1 MEAELSPALLRA
13 GLELAGAAGTPGNGR
28 LAAAEAPGSE
38 RIPAAQA
45 PAYAGPPGAQAA
57 PPPDVRAAAAAP
69 PPDLLG
75 AHQVLRYAV
84 AEEAETYRR
93 IMRVLYLEHQ
103 AFGLRLRPAQVA
115 DRLRERYALTV
126 DLDWLEGRL
135 EALDRWGA
143 LGRDHDASLA
153 STAAEWRRNRYTYDV
168 TPAGRLTEELLA
180 QLDALGE
187 EIGRLDTAR
196 LPSIRDALAK
206 LARELEASE
215 PDGTQL
221 RQLFER
227 VLAEVEAL
235 HAGALAF
242 MRSLGDLMRTVERV
256 GEDEFERGKG
266 ALLEHLQ
273 GFRQSRRAHSGE
285 ILGLLERIEATGAAR
300 LVSRIVEAEQF
311 VALPGGASVEEQ
323 RGRRQ
328 DELLGRWQGLRAWFV
343 GEQDSGSP
351 WRALNDQVVDAIR
364 VVLAIAERLI
374 ERRSLR
380 VDRAGVLLHLA
391 SVVAT
396 AAPGEPTA
404 WLRAA
409 FGLRT
414 PRHVG
419 APDADPEQ
427 VADRGRTS
435 WRDASPATVVAHLRV
450 PGTRTPGRGR
460 GAPIADLAEGRRL
473 LERRRARE
481 RRELD
486 ELLARMTARG
496 PIKVSMLERVDA
508 HEFRHLLAWIGRAYE
523 AAPGPDGA
531 RRASSTDGCAT
542 IELRQPTDPRGERAR
557 LRAPHGTLDLPD
569 FRLEVVPR

>member
-1 MEAELSPALLRA
+1 MGCELSPSLLGALLEDA
-13 GLELAGAAGTPGNGR
+13 GLTRSDNEDGAPAPNEIGV
-28 LAAAEAPGSE
+28 EAPG
-38 RIPAAQA
+38 
-45 PAYAGPPGAQAA
+45 
-57 PPPDVRAAAAAP
+57 
-69 PPDLLG
+69 LG

-115 DRLRERYALTV
+115 DRLRDRYALGV
-126 DLDWLEGRL
+126 DVDWLDERL
-135 EALDRWGA
+135 AALGRWGA
-143 LGRDHDASLA
+143 VERDHDASLA
-153 STAAEWRRNRYTYDV
+153 STAAEWRRNRFTYDV

-196 LPSIRDALAK
+196 LPAIRDALAR
-206 LARELEASE
+206 LSENLSQPE

-221 RQLFER
+221 RALLER

-242 MRSLGDLMRTVERV
+242 MRSLGDLMRTVEQV
-256 GEDEFERGKG
+256 GEDEFERGKV

-273 GFRQSRRAHSGE
+273 GFRRSRLRHSSE
-285 ILGLLERIEATGAAR
+285 ILALVEEIERRGADE
-300 LVSRIVEAEQF
+300 LVTLIVEAEEF
-311 VALPGGASVEEQ
+311 VALPGGASVEQQ
-323 RGRRQ
+323 RARRSA
-328 DELLGRWQGLRAWFV
+328 ELLERWNGLRAWFV
-343 GEQDSGSP
+343 GDEDSGSP
-351 WRALNDQVVDAIR
+351 WRTLNDQVVDAIR
-364 VVLAIAERLI
+364 AVLAIAERLV

-380 VDRAGVLLHLA
+380 VDRARVLLHLTA
-391 SVVAT
+391 QVA
-396 AAPGEPTA
+396 AAPPGEPSA

-419 APDADPEQ
+419 VAEEHPEE

-435 WRDASPATVVAHLRV
+435 WLKAPPAPVVAHLRV
-450 PGTRTPGRGR
+450 PGTRKPGSGRGT
-460 GAPIADLAEGRRL
+460 PIRDLTES
-473 LERRRARE
+473 RRRFEQHRAAE

-486 ELLARMTARG
+486 RLLERMSARG
-496 PIKVSMLERVDA
+496 PIKLSMLERVDA
-508 HEFRHLLAWIGRAYE
+508 RELVHLLEWIGRAYE
-523 AAPGPDGA
+523 TPPSQDGT
-531 RRASSTDGCAT
+531 RRAGSRDGRVT
-542 IELRQPTDPRGERAR
+542 IALRQPTDPRRERAT

-569 FRLEVVPR
+569 FRIEVLER